1 MEKMIGRLKQ
11 IEEDLDRLKSLEAS
25 GHIIEGTSRKV
36 NRKSE
41 TVHVFLLQL
50 LSLPGADLRLAFG
63 GLISGSVP
71 VPTRTIPGQRR
82 QTHPSVTPVEIPRS
96 TIERPLQCPVPP
108 AQSLVLSSRNS

>member
-63 GLISGSVP
+63 GLISGSVLLG
-71 VPTRTIPGQRR
+71 RTCADEDDSG
-82 QTHPSVTPVEIPRS
+82 S
-96 TIERPLQCPVPP
+96 T
-108 AQSLVLSSRNS
+108 STDSSICDSC